1 MELLILDTNL
11 KEVAVFDT
19 FESLIWTDRF
29 RGFGEFEIYAKE
41 SEEIRKILKDDYYV
55 WYGDSEHVMIIES
68 SNTDSNVES
77 GDKIIIGGRSLESI
91 LNRRIVWEQTVL
103 TGNLQNGILKLLN
116 ENAISPTIPER
127 AILNFVFE
135 TSDDVAITNLTI
147 DSQLNRGSNLYDA
160 INNICLS
167 NNIGFKIILSNDNK
181 FVFKLYAGKDR
192 SYDQIT
198 NPYVI
203 FSPKFEN
210 ILNSNYKHSTVKLK
224 NVTLVVGE
232 ETDDIGIQQKTT
244 IVGSATSINR
254 REVYTDATSISQTTE
269 TENLTD
275 EVYIAQ
281 LNQKGTETLL
291 KNLIEN
297 SIEGKMDTTRVFV
310 YKKDFFMGDVVQ
322 LVGDYGVEGKARIS
336 EIIHS
341 ENPQGIS
348 THPTFEI
355 IKQKEV

>member
-29 RGFGEFEIYAKE
+29 RGFGEFEIYARE
-41 SEEIRKILKDDYYV
+41 SEEIRNILKDDYYI

-68 SNTDSNVES
+68 SNTDSDAED

-91 LNRRIVWEQTVL
+91 LNRRIVWDQTVL

-116 ENAISPTIPER
+116 DNVIAPTIPER
-127 AILNFVFE
+127 TISNFIFE
-135 TSDDVAITNLTI
+135 ASDDPVITNLTI
-147 DSQLNRGSNLYDA
+147 DAQLNRGSNLYDA

-167 NNIGFKIILSNDNK
+167 NNIGFKITLSSDNK
-181 FVFKLYAGKDR
+181 FVFKLYAGKNR
-192 SYDQIT
+192 SYDQII
-198 NPYVI
+198 NPYVV

-210 ILNSNYKHSTVKLK
+210 ILNSTYKHSTEKLK

-232 ETDDIGIQQKTT
+232 ETNDIGIPQKTT
-244 IVGSATSINR
+244 VVGTATSIDR

-269 TENLTD
+269 TENLSD

-281 LNQKGTETLL
+281 LNQKGTETLS
-291 KNLIEN
+291 KNIVEN
-297 SIEGKMDTTRVFV
+297 SLEGKMDTTRVFV
-310 YKKDFFMGDVVQ
+310 YKEDFFMGDIVQ

-341 ENPQGIS
+341 ENTQGVS
-348 THPTFEI
+348 TYPTFEI
-355 IKQKEV
+355 IK